1 MKRNGVNGLKRL
13 LTILCLASLLTGP
26 LAVLAEEGTVSVE
39 QLTASEPIES
49 RDLLESDTTETRVV
63 KEDAVSDISS
73 ETATTTTTTTS
84 TSTTTTTT
92 TEAVTEE
99 TTMVTEPATTTSSVS
114 EAPVVPSVR
123 QVKVSKPDKSATP
136 KKATAPKK
144 PATPKKKANPKDK
157 VTSNKKIKGYK
168 QFIKS
173 KTASI
178 YGNYYV
184 AGAKK
189 KTTTKNLYQQVVTP
203 DKEVKN
209 GHGTWKQIKYKEKG
223 KTQTGWIKSTDLVD
237 SINHSKKTKEMTL
250 TSASAVLHKKAYV
263 PGVKNSGKT
272 TGMAKKKVKVTE
284 TAKTAYGTYNKITY
298 KKSNKT
304 YTGWVNSGYCKE
316 IPKPKPKPKPKP
328 AAFTYVGNK
337 SSKVF
342 HKSTCASAK
351 RIAAKNK
358 VKLSSSKDAK
368 NKKYKPCKVCK
379 P

>member
-26 LAVLAEEGTVSVE
+26 LAVFAEEGTVSVE

-73 ETATTTTTTTS
+73 ETATTTTTTT
-84 TSTTTTTT
+84 T

-99 TTMVTEPATTTSSVS
+99 TTMVTESATTTSSVS

-123 QVKVSKPDKSATP
+123 QV
-136 KKATAPKK
+136 
-144 PATPKKKANPKDK
+144 K

-337 SSKVF
+337 SSKIF

>member
-13 LTILCLASLLTGP
+13 LTILCLVSLLTGP

-73 ETATTTTTTTS
+73 ETATTTTTTT
-84 TSTTTTTT
+84 TTT

-123 QVKVSKPDKSATP
+123 QVKVSKPATP

-316 IPKPKPKPKPKP
+316 IPKPKPKP